1 MQHPHFSDFYMNHVI
16 IQCPYFPMHASSL
29 LPFVDASQLLL
40 QSGLPDDGDG
50 RGPAAVLPQRHIN
63 LSKKKKGSEFERLR
77 CAADQTSRRHRRQ
90 RSPFY
95 FTLNFSFNKYIE
107 YIKITAV

>member
-1 MQHPHFSDFYMNHVI
+1 MNHVI

-63 LSKKKKGSEFERLR
+63 LSKKKKV
-77 CAADQTSRRHRRQ
+77 
-90 RSPFY
+90 
-95 FTLNFSFNKYIE
+95 LNLSVYVVLLTKHPDDTDVRDHHFILH
-107 YIKITAV
+107 